1 MLQIHQNIL
10 KEKKT
15 FSKIIYSYSIHP
27 FLLLLSP
34 FEYYIHKNCF
44 GKKKNALE
52 HINYIV

>member
-44 GKKKNALE
+44 GKKKM
-52 HINYIV
+52 H